1 MEWDDHGPGY
11 NASSMSED
19 HGGVYLDTNRLMN
32 PRMPPPELAE
42 AAEAAGFSNTGVSGR
57 SGRSGGSG
65 ESGGSGSSGTVSS
78 ILGASNSLE
87 KLESCFLEVLLVNV
101 SRSRARRVD
110 WVCEF
115 GRLFSGL
122 VGLGLETRAEFGR
135 G

>member
-19 HGGVYLDTNRLMN
+19 HGGAYLDTHRLMD
-32 PRMPPPELAE
+32 PRMPPVARP
-42 AAEAAGFSNTGVSGR
+42 AAEAADLSNTGVSGE
-57 SGRSGGSG
+57 SG
-65 ESGGSGSSGTVSS
+65 ESGGSGISGTVSS
-78 ILGASNSLE
+78 VLGASNSLE
-87 KLESCFLEVLLVNV
+87 RLDRLDRLVSCFLEVLLVNV

-122 VGLGLETRAEFGR
+122 VGLGLETRAEFGS